1 MDKTEFKFPDEK
13 EPEAK
18 QEAKSNDGFEFDIE
32 VVDDTPEQD
41 QNRKPLE
48 EPVNEVT
55 DDELTKYDESVQ
67 KRIKKITHGYH
78 DERRAK
84 EAALREREEALK
96 FAQQIIEENKR
107 LKGSVQQN
115 TTALVE
121 QAKHAASLELEQA
134 KKAYKDAYESFDAD
148 KVVAAQEALTAAKI
162 KVERLSNYRPPAVKE
177 ESTLQTP
184 QNNVQINTESAPA
197 PSDPKAL
204 AWQEKNQWFGQDEEM
219 TSFALG
225 LHQKLVREGV
235 DTRSDEYY
243 NRLNKRLRQV
253 FPENFS
259 DASEKSE
266 EKPKRTSSNVVAPA
280 SRNVAPKKITL
291 TQTQVA
297 LAKKLKIPLEL
308 YARKVAEGMTNG

>member
-32 VVDDTPEQD
+32 VVDDTPEQN

-225 LHQKLVREGV
+225 QGSRFQCLFI
-235 DTRSDEYY
+235 D
-243 NRLNKRLRQV
+243 KRN
-253 FPENFS
+253 E
-259 DASEKSE
+259 
-266 EKPKRTSSNVVAPA
+266 
-280 SRNVAPKKITL
+280 
-291 TQTQVA
+291 QT
-297 LAKKLKIPLEL
+297 
-308 YARKVAEGMTNG
+308 T